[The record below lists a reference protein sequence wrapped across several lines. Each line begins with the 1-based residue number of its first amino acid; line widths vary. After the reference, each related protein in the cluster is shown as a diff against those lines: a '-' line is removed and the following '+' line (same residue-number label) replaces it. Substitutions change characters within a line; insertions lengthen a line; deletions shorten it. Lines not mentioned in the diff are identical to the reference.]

1 LTDDPV
7 VPGSFRDP
15 SGFVFQREGTLY
27 RQVNTVHRENYDH
40 LMASG
45 LYEKLVAAGL
55 LIPHE
60 ETGDPVTADAYR
72 VIRPEKVGFISY
84 PYEWCFGQLKEAAL
98 ATLRI
103 QKTALDSGMSL
114 RDASAYN
121 IQFRGGRPVLVDTLS
136 FERLREGLP
145 WVAYRQFCQHFLAP
159 LALMAYRDVRLGQL
173 LRTNVDGIPLDLAA
187 SLLPSRARF
196 RLSLF
201 LHLFSHAKSQRRHAA
216 DAAGPRT
223 EGRFTLRAFRG
234 LIDSLETAVRHLD
247 WTPERSA
254 WSGYYAEELG
264 YAEEAFEH
272 KKELVR
278 KFVEEVAPGTVWDL
292 GGNVGV
298 FARISSAQGIPTVC
312 FDVDP
317 ACVEANYRRVVADRE
332 TDLLPLVLDL
342 TNPSPAIGWATR
354 ERQSLVERG
363 PADMAL
369 ALALVHHLA
378 IGNNV
383 PLPMVAAFFA
393 DVCRWLLVE
402 FVPKEDPRVRRL
414 LATREDVFP
423 DYSVE
428 GFERAFAHRFH
439 IERRE
444 EIRDSPRI
452 LYLMRGR

>member
-1 LTDDPV
+1 MTDDPV
-7 VPGSFRDP
+7 VPSSFRDP

-27 RQVNTVHRENYDH
+27 RQVNSGHREHYDH
-40 LMASG
+40 LISSG

-60 ETGDPVTADAYR
+60 ETGDPVTDDAYK
-72 VIRPEKVGFISY
+72 VIRPEKVEFISY
-84 PYEWCFGQLKEAAL
+84 PYEWCFGQLKDAAL

-103 QKTALDSGMSL
+103 QKIALDAGMSL

-136 FERLREGLP
+136 FERLREGAP

-159 LALMAYRDVRLGQL
+159 LALMAYRDARLGQL
-173 LRTNVDGIPLDLAA
+173 LRIKVDGIPLDLAA
-187 SLLPSRARF
+187 SLLPRRARL

-201 LHLFSHAKSQRRHAA
+201 LHVFSHAKSQRRHAA
-216 DAAGPRT
+216 DAAAPRT
-223 EGRFTLRAFRG
+223 GRRFTLQAFRG
-234 LIDSLETAVRHLD
+234 LIDSLETAVRRLD
-247 WTPERSA
+247 WAPERSV
-254 WSGYYAEELG
+254 WSAYYAEDLG
-264 YAEEAFEH
+264 YSDEAFEH

-298 FARISSAQGIPTVC
+298 FGRISAAQGIPTVC

-317 ACVEANYRRVVADRE
+317 SCVEANYRQVVADA
-332 TDLLPLVLDL
+332 DANLLPLVLDL
-342 TNPSPAIGWATR
+342 TNPSPAIGWANR
-354 ERQSLVERG
+354 ERLSLIERG

-383 PLPMVAAFFA
+383 PLPMVAEFLAG
-393 DVCRWLLVE
+393 VCRWLLVE
-402 FVPKEDPRVRRL
+402 FVPKEDPRVGTL

-423 DYSVE
+423 HYTVE
-428 GFERAFAHRFH
+428 GFERAFARLFQ

-444 EIRDSPRI
+444 EIRESSRI
-452 LYLMRGR
+452 VYLMRGR

>member
-15 SGFVFQREGTLY
+15 SGFVFQRGGILY
-27 RQVNTVHRENYDH
+27 RQVNQVHREDYDL
-40 LMASG
+40 LMFSG

-55 LIPHE
+55 LVPHE
-60 ETGDPVTADAYR
+60 EGGDPVTDGAYK
-72 VIRPEKVGFISY
+72 VLRPERVGFVSY
-84 PYEWCFGQLKEAAL
+84 PYEWCFGQLKDAAL

-103 QKTALDSGMSL
+103 QRIALDAGMSL

-121 IQFRGGRPVLVDTLS
+121 IQFRSGRPVLVDTLS
-136 FERLREGLP
+136 FERLREGTP

-159 LALMAYRDVRLGQL
+159 LALMAYRDVRLAQL

-187 SLLPSRARF
+187 SLLPRRARF
-196 RLSLF
+196 RFSL
-201 LHLFSHAKSQRRHAA
+201 LVHIYAHARSQRRHES
-216 DAAGPRT
+216 DATASRT
-223 EGRFTLRAFRG
+223 RKRFTLQAFRA
-234 LIDSLETAVRHLD
+234 LVESLESAVRRLG
-247 WTPERSA
+247 WTPERSV
-254 WSGYYAEELG
+254 WTEYYAHELG
-264 YAEEAFEH
+264 YSDEAFEH

-278 KFVEEVAPGTVWDL
+278 KFVEEVAPETVWDI

-298 FARISSAQGIPTVC
+298 FARIAAAQGIPTVC

-317 ACVEANYRRVVADRE
+317 SCVEANYRQVVADGE
-332 TDLLPLVLDL
+332 TDLLPLALDL
-342 TNPSPAIGWATR
+342 TNPSPGIGWANR

-383 PLPMVAAFFA
+383 PLPMVAAFLS
-393 DVCRWLLVE
+393 DVCRWLLIE
-402 FVPKEDPRVRRL
+402 FVPKEDARVGAL
-414 LATREDVFP
+414 LANREDVFP
-423 DYSVE
+423 DYNVD
-428 GFERAFAHRFH
+428 GFERAFERRFH

-444 EIRDSPRI
+444 EIRGSPRI